1 MLYNLFTMAKE
12 IHRFE
17 TPDSMP
23 LRVIGKSP
31 ALYALYQQLKA
42 VIDSSVPVLLEG
54 ESGTGKELAARIIH
68 YQSARKDKPFV
79 AINCAA
85 LPETLIE
92 SELFGYEKGAFTG
105 AERGKPGK
113 FEVAHQGTIFLDEIG
128 ELPLD
133 LQAKLL
139 RVLQTGQISR
149 LGSNDII
156 NVDARVISAT
166 NRRLINEVAAHN
178 FREDLYYRLAVFPI
192 TVPPL
197 RERGQDIILLAEYFL
212 REETLNG
219 KKQVAG
225 FSEQAKASM
234 LNYSWPGNIRELENV
249 IKRAYLICAGQTIE
263 HTDLLFGNLLPGVS
277 AAPES
282 PLPPALP
289 SDRNGAGGRERG
301 SAAQD
306 LKTLKALEKEIIAER
321 LKYFNNNV
329 SQAAKSLGL
338 TRATVYNKLK

>member
-1 MLYNLFTMAKE
+1 
-12 IHRFE
+12 
-17 TPDSMP
+17 MP

-31 ALYALYQQLKA
+31 ALYSLYQQLKA

-85 LPETLIE
+85 LPGTLIE

-113 FEVAHQGTIFLDEIG
+113 FEVAHQGTLFLDEIG

-139 RVLQTGQISR
+139 RALQSGQISR
-149 LGSNDII
+149 LGSNAVI

-166 NRRLINEVAAHN
+166 NRKLINEVAAHN

-212 REETLNG
+212 REETARG

-234 LNYSWPGNIRELENV
+234 LNYSWPGNIRELENAV
-249 IKRAYLICAGQTIE
+249 KRAYLLCAGRTIE
-263 HTDLLFGNLLPGVS
+263 HTDLLFGNLLPGSVTS
-277 AAPES
+277 T
-282 PLPPALP
+282 
-289 SDRNGAGGRERG
+289 G
-301 SAAQD
+301 SATGGSGPGGKKIADGAAQQ
-306 LKTLKALEKEIIAER
+306 TLQEIERAVIKER
-321 LKYFNNNV
+321 LKYFNNNI
-329 SQAAKSLGL
+329 SQTAKSLGL
-338 TRATVYNKLK
+338 TRATVYKKLK